1 MFSFFKESPAI
12 IPQDVK
18 KLLQESGTLFI
29 DVREK
34 NEYESGHAQGAVSYP
49 LSTFNN
55 TLADELKNFKVVYV
69 ICQSGGRSSRAVEF
83 LQKVGVNAINVT
95 GGTSA
100 WKSAGLVIE

>member
-1 MFSFFKESPAI
+1 MQSPAV

-18 KLLQESGTLFI
+18 KLLQEKGTLFI

-34 NEYESGHAQGAVSYP
+34 HEYDSGHAEGAISYP
-49 LSTFNN
+49 LSIFSN
-55 TLADELKNFKVVYV
+55 TLADEFKSLNVIYV

-83 LQKVGVNAINVT
+83 LRKLGANAVNVT

-100 WKSAGLVIE
+100 WKSAGLTIVS